1 MPYLSNLGA
10 CRVADHA
17 RFAIEDLDP
26 GLDSR
31 IVVLALE
38 TFVAQ
43 IKIYNNCRDRCMLTD
58 KKEKD
63 LKSRECIHAI
73 RITTGCGFSNVCVLL
88 VAKSVRRCLFLS
100 SEQ

>member
-1 MPYLSNLGA
+1 MPYLLNLGA

-17 RFAIEDLDP
+17 RFAIVDLDP

-43 IKIYNNCRDRCMLTD
+43 IKIYNNVEID
-58 KKEKD
+58 
-63 LKSRECIHAI
+63 
-73 RITTGCGFSNVCVLL
+73 VC
-88 VAKSVRRCLFLS
+88 
-100 SEQ
+100 